1 MRSVSLN
8 TVLIDCPY
16 CGENIEMVIDCSID
30 FQKYIEDCDVCCRPV
45 SLLVKVGEEGD
56 IDINAR
62 HENE

>member
-1 MRSVSLN
+1 MRSISLD
-8 TVLIDCPY
+8 TVLVDCPY

-30 FQKYIEDCDVCCRPV
+30 FQVYIEDCDVCCRPV

>member
-1 MRSVSLN
+1 MGTVPLD

-16 CGENIEMVIDCSID
+16 CGENIEKVIDCSID
-30 FQKYIEDCDVCCRPV
+30 FQEYIEDCDVCCRPV